1 MTLKDIEGVDPEWA
15 TGVKWVK
22 ENDLD
27 EFEDL
32 EMFFCADQDILG
44 EVRTHELKPGGAD
57 IPVTQANKVSSTFQ
71 TFSYI
76 KRYEL
81 IYNFNSDT
89 GFAQFCILISK
100 NI

>member
-1 MTLKDIEGVDPEWA
+1 MDNPPAQLFRQLTLKDIEGVDPEWA

-57 IPVTQANKVSSTFQ
+57 IPVNQANKVSSIFFQ
-71 TFSYI
+71 
-76 KRYEL
+76 
-81 IYNFNSDT
+81 
-89 GFAQFCILISK
+89 A
-100 NI
+100 